1 MEKLQDSSRRAAR
14 WRAAIQILSLPL
26 LGSAT
31 ASNLFGQCTQENSR
45 VEENICSE
53 KRPIKLLFSSSQ
65 ASEGPLACFAACP
78 GFLRASA
85 SQPLLLQN
93 NFGQRGKNQC
103 NIDALQKIATIFKVF
118 SKKKKSCKCKGLT
131 VVFSLF
137 HFGFGTQTIH
147 TRILLF
153 TDQTA

>member
-53 KRPIKLLFSSSQ
+53 KRPIKLLFSSSSSKRNR
-65 ASEGPLACFAACP
+65 AARRRALGCFAAAATAQDFCV
-78 GFLRASA
+78 
-85 SQPLLLQN
+85 LLLYSHYFCKITLARGEKISVILMHYKKLLQYSRLCEFFLKDYFFLIKDFQN
-93 NFGQRGKNQC
+93 KA
-103 NIDALQKIATIFKVF
+103 ITLQ
-118 SKKKKSCKCKGLT
+118 
-131 VVFSLF
+131 
-137 HFGFGTQTIH
+137 
-147 TRILLF
+147 
-153 TDQTA
+153 

>member
-65 ASEGPLACFAACP
+65 AKGPL
-78 GFLRASA
+78 LV
-85 SQPLLLQN
+85 LLLAQDFCVLLLRSHYFCKITLARGEKISVILMHYKKLLQYSRFFQRKKN
-93 NFGQRGKNQC
+93 HVNARTYCCFFVVPLWFWYTNHPHKNF
-103 NIDALQKIATIFKVF
+103 
-118 SKKKKSCKCKGLT
+118 T
-131 VVFSLF
+131 VY
-137 HFGFGTQTIH
+137 
-147 TRILLF
+147 
-153 TDQTA
+153 